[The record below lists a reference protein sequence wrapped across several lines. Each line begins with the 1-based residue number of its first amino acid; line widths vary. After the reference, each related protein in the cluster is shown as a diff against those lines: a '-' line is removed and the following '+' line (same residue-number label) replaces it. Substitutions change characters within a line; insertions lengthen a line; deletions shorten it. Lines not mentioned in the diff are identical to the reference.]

1 MLVDLTITGRT
12 GYRGGLLGHEL
23 FRHYCFSMVWS
34 VFWMVSESSYESL
47 KESQSLRDRF
57 QLTDAAWCP

>member
-1 MLVDLTITGRT
+1 MLVDLTTTGRT
-12 GYRGGLLGHEL
+12 GYRGGLAGHEL
-23 FRHYCFSMVWS
+23 FRHFCFSMVWS